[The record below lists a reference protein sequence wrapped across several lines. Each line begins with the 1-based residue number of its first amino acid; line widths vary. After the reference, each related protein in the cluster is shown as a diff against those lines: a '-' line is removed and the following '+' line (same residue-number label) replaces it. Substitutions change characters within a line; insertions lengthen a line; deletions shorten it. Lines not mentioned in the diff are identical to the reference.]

1 MLIGEWQ
8 QATSRPSNPPGR
20 SIVTGPAPTSLFECF
35 LRTFGFFAPAGSG
48 ARRGGRRSATGSCT
62 RCLRAGGAG
71 RLWMQGSG
79 GSRSASGALV
89 RPPGGS
95 AAERASCS
103 SSVSAHASASSAP
116 PSTAAWP
123 ALRLRAVVR
132 GARWHGSPCCRPAA
146 QMLVMEP
153 LDTDCDAPNWYFR
166 KVLMVACD
174 APRLCMRQT
183 TWRRRG
189 LISFP
194 GMPSAPA
201 ERGQDARE
209 APTRPGETR
218 FCAAMFF
225 PQRYFRDTRLPGL
238 QREPTLCG
246 LSTGAVAVYSKYI
259 YMRRTAT
266 KMIRLHSHTVKLA
279 LKAQPDGGVP

>member
-1 MLIGEWQ
+1 MVAESHQSPHTPSRDRSCRPRARAHRGRCGPTSGRRRQAQPEKGVPRSTTREDTTRSKVASPPHFNASSLSPGACADQLARSGKAAAPRAIGWLIG
-8 QATSRPSNPPGR
+8 
-20 SIVTGPAPTSLFECF
+20 
-35 LRTFGFFAPAGSG
+35 
-48 ARRGGRRSATGSCT
+48 
-62 RCLRAGGAG
+62 
-71 RLWMQGSG
+71 
-79 GSRSASGALV
+79 V

-103 SSVSAHASASSAP
+103 SSVSADASASSAP

-132 GARWHGSPCCRPAA
+132 GARWRGSPCCRPAA

-153 LDTDCDAPNWYFR
+153 LDTDCEAPNWYFR

-194 GMPSAPA
+194 GMPPAPA

-225 PQRYFRDTRLPGL
+225 PQRYSAIQDCRDSVES
-238 QREPTLCG
+238 QLCVAAQ
-246 LSTGAVAVYSKYI
+246 SGAVAV
-259 YMRRTAT
+259 
-266 KMIRLHSHTVKLA
+266 
-279 LKAQPDGGVP
+279 

>member
-1 MLIGEWQ
+1 MMTGERQ

-20 SIVTGPAPTSLFECF
+20 SIVTGPAPSSLFECF

-103 SSVSAHASASSAP
+103 SSVSADASASSAP

-209 APTRPGETR
+209 APTRPGETW

-225 PQRYFRDTRLPGL
+225 PQRYRAIQDCRDSGEALLHAPS
-238 QREPTLCG
+238 Q
-246 LSTGAVAVYSKYI
+246 SGAVAVYPRGT
-259 YMRRTAT
+259 RR
-266 KMIRLHSHTVKLA
+266 L
-279 LKAQPDGGVP
+279 